1 MSNEQKTN
9 AEKYPAIWAEFTKL
23 QSERES
29 IHAQSAPLKSQRDAL
44 RQQAD
49 AIKDQEREIVEQINP
64 IVLTGSDYLS
74 IETMAKLLLQF
85 RLSGDIAYA
94 IRARGGMLPA

>member
-9 AEKYPAIWAEFTKL
+9 AEKYPALWAEFTKL

-49 AIKDQEREIVEQINP
+49 AIKDQEREIVEQIKA
-64 IVLTGSDYLS
+64 
-74 IETMAKLLLQF
+74 IERP
-85 RLSGDIAYA
+85 RLSEIDEQLSRLAQA
-94 IRARGGMLPA
+94 MGGRRMSDAG